1 MSEFCVGQNA
11 SYESTKPLAAW
22 IGNLVSRVVFFNT
35 WCCRVVDAAYRAV
48 KPPKAPVVKAQH
60 RSDDVKPDESLTSE
74 VDVKA
79 SELKPLVA
87 ASPPL
92 PPAAPPKTPEDVR
105 IHPRSYW
112 LPSFFFPQ
120 GFLTAVLQ
128 MHARKLGVSVDS
140 LAFEFHI
147 ANIRESEDSLIDIKQ
162 QLDIRDLAYQVS
174 SRHLAY
180 EFPRPR
186 LQGEFPRPRL
196 RGQCP
201 LHSQPHLTLSVT
213 SLEIHNTCLVFVNTF
228 V

>member
-1 MSEFCVGQNA
+1 MYVLMVFCVCQNA

-35 WCCRVVDAAYRAV
+35 WCRRVVDAAYRAV

-92 PPAAPPKTPEDVR
+92 PPAPPKTPEDVR

-174 SRHLAY
+174 SPHLAYQVSSPHLAYQVSSPVHLAY
-180 EFPRPR
+180 EV
-186 LQGEFPRPRL
+186 
-196 RGQCP
+196 
-201 LHSQPHLTLSVT
+201 S
-213 SLEIHNTCLVFVNTF
+213 I
-228 V
+228 